1 VVAQAWA
8 PLLSHWDHRRPD
20 CHDFTVTERHNKPK
34 STASQRPIEHKGIVT
49 EVVVPIVASGVGG
62 AAAGAA
68 NAIVSDAIKK
78 PKNDK

>member
-1 VVAQAWA
+1 M
-8 PLLSHWDHRRPD
+8 
-20 CHDFTVTERHNKPK
+20 TESKIRVKTTHVN
-34 STASQRPIEHKGIVT
+34 QRPIEHKGVVT